1 MDATAAIELYRTLF
15 YVSMAVAIMGLL
27 AAVALFFL
35 LDIPTVFAL
44 MTGRAKRKNVERI
57 AQESK
62 AGQIHNHKKK
72 SASHIL
78 TQTDSISGDL
88 SVNLSGTLEQSEELL
103 PDTSLLKEE
112 ESETTL
118 LSGKQTVTSAPNEP
132 EKKQEPEKP
141 ERQHETMTLQEMEAG
156 ATAQL
161 KKTPNR
167 SVQIGKF
174 EITEFTVIIHT
185 EEIVL

>member
-1 MDATAAIELYRTLF
+1 MDAAAAIELYRTLF
-15 YVSMAVAIMGLL
+15 YVCMAVAIMGLL

-44 MTGRAKRKNVERI
+44 MTGRARRKTVEQI

-78 TQTDSISGDL
+78 AQTDAVSEDL

-103 PDTSLLKEE
+103 PDTALLKEE

-118 LSGKQTVTSAPNEP
+118 LSEKPAATSERNGP
-132 EKKQEPEKP
+132 EKKQKSEKP
-141 ERQHETMTLQEMEAG
+141 ERQQETMSLQEMESG
-156 ATAQL
+156 ATEQL

-167 SVQIGKF
+167 VVQIGKF
-174 EITEFTVIIHT
+174 EITESTVIIHT